1 MVTCERCEVR
11 AGPVLQ
17 LELFVAWCFGHAAR
31 GWTRRRAPDD
41 AGPLAPLDLY
51 WCPRCSQLL
60 QSAAPRES
68 RRARR

>member
-1 MVTCERCEVR
+1 MR
-11 AGPVLQ
+11 AGLLLQ
-17 LELFVAWCFGHAAR
+17 LELFVAWWFGRAAR
-31 GWTRRRAPDD
+31 GWTRQRAPED

-60 QSAAPRES
+60 RSAAPQ